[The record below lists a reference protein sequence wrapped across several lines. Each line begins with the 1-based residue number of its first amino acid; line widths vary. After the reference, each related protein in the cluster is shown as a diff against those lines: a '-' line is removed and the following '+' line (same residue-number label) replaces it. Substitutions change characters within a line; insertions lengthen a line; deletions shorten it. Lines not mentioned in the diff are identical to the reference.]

1 MATLTLQAINRT
13 GITPAFAACASG
25 GDQFA
30 NAGNV
35 FLYIKNGSGAP
46 ITVTIGTPQTVDGL
60 AVADREVVVPATDEV
75 TVGPFPRATYND
87 SSGYVQLTYSG
98 VTTLTAAALS
108 LTPVT

>member
-1 MATLTLQAINRT
+1 MATLTLQPIGRS
-13 GITPAFAACASG
+13 GITPAYVACTAG

-35 FLYIKNGSGAP
+35 FVHIKNASVAD

-60 AVADREVVVPATDEV
+60 AVADRAVVVPDADEV
-75 TVGPFPRATYND
+75 IIGPFPRATYND

-98 VTTLTAAALS
+98 VTTLTIAAIS